1 MSKSRDRVCLQDG
14 LKLDLNRLM
23 RSGFVR
29 PGANIGSR
37 GIQWSHP
44 YWGHVASGT
53 ITADLSGLHGGW
65 FCIQVGSL
73 TQRIVL
79 ERQGRHF
86 GGGQWY
92 FVCPIRNR
100 IASVL
105 WKPAGATKFCS
116 RQTWGRQVA
125 YQSQFFGATDRAH
138 LGKSKIKS
146 RLIAGLDPDEWDLP
160 PKPKWM
166 RWKTYHR
173 HTERFDRYE
182 AELDYGCAAL
192 AAKLTGLKL
201 F

>member
-14 LKLDLNRLM
+14 LKLDLNRLA
-23 RSGFVR
+23 RNGFIR

-37 GIQWSHP
+37 YIRWSHS
-44 YWGHVASGT
+44 YWGNVASGV
-53 ITADLSGLHGGW
+53 ITADLTGDYQGW
-65 FCIQVGSL
+65 FHVQLGNL
-73 TQRIVL
+73 NQRISL
-79 ERQGRHF
+79 EKRQRHF

-100 IASVL
+100 ITSVL

-146 RLIAGLDPDEWDLP
+146 RLIAKLDPDDWDLP

-166 RWKTYHR
+166 RWATYER
-173 HTERFDRYE
+173 FTERHDRYE
-182 AELDYGCAAL
+182 EALDFGCPAL
-192 AAKLTGLKL
+192 VARSVGK
-201 F
+201 